1 VKTAV
6 ASMCRV
12 PASLAL
18 SRVQPYIIGY
28 HRVVD
33 DFAANAQTTLPSLL
47 VSARMFEQQLD
58 WIGKHFDF
66 ITLDDVGSHLEQ
78 GKPFARPVAA
88 VTFDDGYRDVYEH
101 ACPIL
106 LRKGIPAAFFVVTDL
121 VGRCSWHI
129 FDRLYRVL
137 RRAFPD
143 WSDHLP
149 RSTPELS
156 DLGVSR
162 TAARV
167 IESATHAESATSELL
182 ARIAQA
188 DILELID
195 ALERSAGLLNEEKP
209 ALLDW
214 QTIASMRRAGFTI
227 GSHTRTHAWLP
238 CEKPE
243 RVTDELAGSRAVL
256 ERQLGAPV
264 AHFAYPAGQFN
275 GDVVTAVE
283 QAGYRFAYTI
293 CSHLDGRRPLLT
305 IPRELLWEHSATD
318 GRGRFSPAQLHCHVH
333 GLFSSMKGCVQSH

>member
-1 VKTAV
+1 
-6 ASMCRV
+6 MCGV

-18 SRVQPYIIGY
+18 SRVQPYIVGY

-33 DFAANAQTTLPSLL
+33 DFAAAAEATLPSLL
-47 VSARMFEQQLD
+47 ISVRMLEQQLD

-66 ITLDDVGSHLEQ
+66 VTLDEVGSHLEQ
-78 GKPFARPVAA
+78 GKPFDRPVAA
-88 VTFDDGYRDVYEH
+88 ITFDDGYRDVYEH

-143 WSDHLP
+143 WDDRG

-156 DLGVSR
+156 RIGVSG

-167 IESATHAESATSELL
+167 IESATHVESATSELL

-188 DILELID
+188 DLLKLID
-195 ALERSAGLLNEEKP
+195 ALERSAGSLDDERP

-214 QTIASMRRAGFTI
+214 QTISGMRRAGFTI
-227 GSHTRTHAWLP
+227 GSHTRTHVWLP
-238 CEKPE
+238 LEKAE
-243 RVTDELAGSRAVL
+243 RVADELAGSRAVL
-256 ERQLGAPV
+256 EQWLGAPV
-264 AHFAYPAGQFN
+264 THFAYPAGEFN
-275 GDVVTAVE
+275 GEVVTAVE

-293 CSHLDGRRPLLT
+293 CSHRDGLRPLLT

-318 GRGRFSPAQLHCHVH
+318 GHGRFSPAQLHCHVH
-333 GLFSSMKGCVQSH
+333 GLFSSMNGCVQGH